1 MSMDM
6 DAEIYPI
13 SFAAQPKY
21 KPAPNTSAARR
32 EIDFTKFSN
41 DNLKFA
47 FDVLCS
53 HYSPWTD
60 AALFEI
66 QQRTARGTWLD
77 LDQPPPPSHTLPRIL
92 TVFPLR
98 LLWKQRKKSVGEVS
112 A

>member
-1 MSMDM
+1 MEMD
-6 DAEIYPI
+6 IIHPI
-13 SFAAQPKY
+13 GINVAPKY
-21 KPAPNTSAARR
+21 KPAPDTTAPRR

-47 FDVLCS
+47 FDVLSS

-66 QQRTARGTWLD
+66 QQRMARGTWLD

-92 TVFPLR
+92 TVFPFN
-98 LLWKQRKKSVGEVS
+98 LLWKQRKKSVGEVR